1 MQIRL
6 ERAKSIGRKIGL
18 NDEKG
23 YVVAIFLALII
34 ISAMLLGYFVF
45 FRPPPSGFSTIYIL
59 DSQGNASNYPQ
70 LLVANQNS
78 TFDVP
83 ITVVNNMGW
92 TVQYSVLVQI
102 TSNISSLP
110 INAQPAEVYNMTL
123 GNGLTWQKTASVTEN
138 QVGSYF
144 VVFELWLYNPET
156 GAYQFTHDFCD
167 LPVQVV
173 SQV

>member
-1 MQIRL
+1 MRIHL

-34 ISAMLLGYFVF
+34 ISATLLGYYVF
-45 FRPPPSGFSTIYIL
+45 FRPPPSGYSSIYIL
-59 DSQGNASNYPQ
+59 DSQNNAANYPQ
-70 LLVANQNS
+70 LIVANQNS
-78 TFDVP
+78 TFNTP
-83 ITVVNNMGW
+83 ITVVNKMGW

-102 TSNISSLP
+102 TNNLDSLP
-110 INAQPAEVYNMTL
+110 VNAQPAEVYNTTL
-123 GNGLTWQKTASVTEN
+123 ANGQSWQKTASVTEN

-144 VVFELWLYNPET
+144 VVFELWLYNPQT